1 MMSKFCKFKCVD
13 QFTVSGP
20 ISNTSLFVTMPTINN
35 IFVYQEMNVKEINN
49 TKYKTWVKNIFMDI
63 YIRITLLLTSQ
74 SLHLHSKSP

>member
-1 MMSKFCKFKCVD
+1 MSKFCKFKCVD